1 MLAALIKDEVEIA
14 IQVNGKIKS
23 KINVA
28 SDLDEEGIKEAS
40 LKDETLKLL
49 LEGKTV

>member
-23 KINVA
+23 RITIAQV
-28 SDLDEEGIKEAS
+28 
-40 LKDETLKLL
+40 
-49 LEGKTV
+49 